1 MTTSVSVGDCVAPG
15 GSAAGL
21 GDKGPDVPPLPPGA
35 GDAYELF
42 GGRPRFFFTTGSDTR
57 LCLCSLSSPSMSQS
71 LSSESESKDPSLSS
85 SV

>member
-21 GDKGPDVPPLPPGA
+21 GDKGPDAAPLPPGA

-42 GGRPRFFFTTGSDTR
+42 GGRPRFFFTTGSAAR
-57 LCLCSLSSPSMSQS
+57 LCSLPSPSLS
-71 LSSESESKDPSLSS
+71 LSLSSESKDPSLSS

>member
-35 GDAYELF
+35 GDAYDSGAAL
-42 GGRPRFFFTTGSDTR
+42 GAAVAKRFAAEVRAAD
-57 LCLCSLSSPSMSQS
+57 
-71 LSSESESKDPSLSS
+71 EAA
-85 SV
+85 